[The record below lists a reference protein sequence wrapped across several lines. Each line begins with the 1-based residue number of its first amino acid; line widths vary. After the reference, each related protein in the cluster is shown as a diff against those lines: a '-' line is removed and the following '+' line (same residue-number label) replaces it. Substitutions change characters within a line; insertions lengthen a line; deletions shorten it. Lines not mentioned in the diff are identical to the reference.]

1 MNSYKKVEAM
11 LYNYKKT
18 KIEIK
23 NMLLDIED
31 IENSY
36 RGMGAIEYSDMPKA
50 HNINS
55 SVELEVIKKEEEI
68 LRLKTKIRSKE
79 IEIEKINNIL
89 ESLDERDRNIIE
101 EYYIKKN
108 QLKNISKHINL
119 EESYLSSY
127 KSKLIKEISSIMF
140 IKEVS

>member
-1 MNSYKKVEAM
+1 M

-23 NMLLDIED
+23 NMLLEIED

-50 HNINS
+50 NNINS

-68 LRLKTKIRSKE
+68 LKLKTKIRSKE
-79 IEIEKINNIL
+79 IQIEKINNIL
-89 ESLDERDRNIIE
+89 ESLDERDRHIIE

-127 KSKLIKEISSIMF
+127 KSKLIKEVSNMMF
-140 IKEVS
+140 IKEVSQKYLVWN